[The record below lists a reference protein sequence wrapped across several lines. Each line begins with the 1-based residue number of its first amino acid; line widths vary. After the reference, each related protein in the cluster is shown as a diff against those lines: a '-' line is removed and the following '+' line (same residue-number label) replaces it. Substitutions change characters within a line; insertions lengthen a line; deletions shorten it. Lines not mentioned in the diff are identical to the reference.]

1 MGGHERLASMAACHV
16 YLLFLLLC
24 CDFMAN
30 KYDDDDDDD
39 DNDDGDALIKMTRN
53 LADANISCS
62 ASAVSGLQPIAVR
75 HHACIIAKNS
85 ALLYLCC
92 NHR

>member
-30 KYDDDDDDD
+30 KYDDDDDDT
-39 DNDDGDALIKMTRN
+39 LIKMTRN